1 MAIIDHA
8 NFDFEGR
15 KIFAYEY
22 PEKNLS
28 SNTQLNVRPGQE
40 ALLVLGG
47 RIEMKFPPNGP
58 RPYTLDTAFLPY
70 GKASFLL
77 FWGY

>member
-8 NFDFEGR
+8 NFDFEGE

-28 SNTQLNVRPGQE
+28 DSTKLNVRPGQE
-40 ALLVLGG
+40 ALVV
-47 RIEMKFPPNGP
+47 
-58 RPYTLDTAFLPY
+58 
-70 GKASFLL
+70 
-77 FWGY
+77 

>member
-1 MAIIDHA
+1 MSIIDHA

-28 SNTQLNVRPGQE
+28 SNTQLNVRAGQE
-40 ALLVLGG
+40 ALLVL
-47 RIEMKFPPNGP
+47 
-58 RPYTLDTAFLPY
+58 
-70 GKASFLL
+70 
-77 FWGY
+77 

>member
-1 MAIIDHA
+1 MNMAIIDHA

-28 SNTQLNVRPGQE
+28 SNTQLNVRQGQKPYW
-40 ALLVLGG
+40 LLEEKL
-47 RIEMKFPPNGP
+47 R
-58 RPYTLDTAFLPY
+58 
-70 GKASFLL
+70 
-77 FWGY
+77 